1 MKYIFADFKCEIDP
15 KYDYFKNK
23 ARDYEA
29 EFVTPDFTFSASD
42 EDLKYEQSVADGIYK
57 EPLLEFS
64 ALLRKLGEAI
74 PLKDAF
80 IMHAATFDVHG
91 MGVAL
96 CAHSGVG
103 KTTHLI
109 RWKSFLGDRMTVVNG
124 DKPIIRFMGGVPV
137 AFGTPWSGKENLGEN
152 TKTPI
157 KHICFIERS
166 TANFV
171 EKIGKTDVLEK
182 IFNQVYMPRTNP
194 LAAAK
199 TLELVDLMLEVCELW
214 IIHCNMDMDAGE
226 IAYKS
231 IFK

>member
-15 KYDYFKNK
+15 KYDYFKRK
-23 ARDYEA
+23 AENYEA
-29 EFVTPDFTFSASD
+29 KFSVPDFTFSASD
-42 EDLKYEQSVADGIYK
+42 EDLKYEQSVADNIYG

-80 IMHAATFDVHG
+80 IMHSAVFDVEG

-103 KTTHLI
+103 KTTHLT

-124 DKPIIRFMGGVPV
+124 DKPIVRFAGGVPV
-137 AFGTPWSGKENLGEN
+137 AFGTPWNGKENLGEN

-166 TANFV
+166 STNFA
-171 EKIGKTDVLEK
+171 EKISKNDGVTR

-194 LAAAK
+194 LATAK
-199 TLELVDLMLEVCELW
+199 TLELVDLMLESTELW
-214 IIHCNMDMDAGE
+214 IIHCNMDRDAGE
-226 IAYKS
+226 IAYNN